1 MLKEFLKKNWYLYLL
16 GVLALIS
23 VDTLQMFIPRFVGRI
38 VDSLNSPVINMDYV
52 KVATGWIVGIAL
64 GMFGLRF
71 LWRLFIIGTARQ
83 FEYRT
88 RNLLFEKLMN
98 LTPGFFDK
106 YRSGDLMARF
116 TNDLQAVRMALSR
129 GVVMTVDAIFMAIM
143 TVIFMGNTVSWR
155 LTWLA
160 MIPLPFLAFVS
171 FFFGRMIHNRYTSV
185 RRSFSSLSEFV
196 EENVS
201 GVKIVKSFSANDR
214 IREHFQQRASDY
226 FQKSMSL
233 IRIFGVF
240 FPLVTFL
247 SGMSQFIALRFGGAM
262 VISNTVSL
270 GEFIAFTSY
279 LGMLSWPMLA
289 FGWVVNTVQSG
300 RASYKRLKE
309 IFDAEPQVIEP
320 KLPVVIDKVDTIEIK
335 DLSYSY
341 PNTEREVLKDISL
354 TIKRGQM
361 VGIIGTVGS
370 GKSTLVK
377 LMAKLYPV
385 ERGKIFVNGIDIN
398 DIHSKTMRELV
409 AYVPQESFLFS
420 DEVQKN
426 IAFAQE
432 QFSFEEVLRHAKL
445 ASVHDDIEKFSKGYK
460 TVVGERGV
468 TLSGGQRQRVTIA
481 RALMKNADICVFDD
495 CLSAVDP
502 ETEEKIISTLRE
514 ELGKKTMV
522 IITHR
527 LKVLR
532 NADTIYV
539 FDKGRIVQF
548 GSHEELVR
556 SGGLYNRMY
565 QKQMIEEELENE
577 S

>member
-1 MLKEFLKKNWYLYLL
+1 LLKEFLKKNWYLYLL
-16 GVLALIS
+16 GVLALVS

-98 LTPGFFDK
+98 LTPGFFDR

-201 GVKIVKSFSANDR
+201 GVRIVKSFSANDR

-309 IFDAEPQVIEP
+309 IFNAEPQVIEP
-320 KLPVVIDKVDTIEIK
+320 KVPVVIDKVDTIEIK

-341 PNTEREVLKDISL
+341 PNTERKVLKSINL

-398 DIHSKTMRELV
+398 DIHSKTIRELV

-432 QFSFEEVLRHAKL
+432 QFSF
-445 ASVHDDIEKFSKGYK
+445 
-460 TVVGERGV
+460 
-468 TLSGGQRQRVTIA
+468 LSGGQRQRVTIA

-565 QKQMIEEELENE
+565 QKQMIEEELEDE